1 MVEKLLARRD
11 RKFCTLVPLE
21 LITYY
26 SCCEFHVAGIDVEE
40 CLSSFVLL
48 FLFLL
53 DLENNTSKKGELNF
67 WFDDKLGGKWELFI
81 FVALCDQLMFV
92 EIVMAVGRSTG
103 GRRLIVDE
111 TQEPRFSDELNV
123 IKEGENIR
131 SPIHYRQQMD
141 P

>member
-1 MVEKLLARRD
+1 
-11 RKFCTLVPLE
+11 
-21 LITYY
+21 
-26 SCCEFHVAGIDVEE
+26 
-40 CLSSFVLL
+40 
-48 FLFLL
+48 
-53 DLENNTSKKGELNF
+53 
-67 WFDDKLGGKWELFI
+67 
-81 FVALCDQLMFV
+81 MFV